1 MIKDEFI
8 VSNIVEEDGLR
19 IDKYL
24 PTCYE
29 EMTRSELKNILIKIK
44 FQLMIK

>member
-1 MIKDEFI
+1 MIKDEFV
-8 VSNIVEEDGLR
+8 VSNILEEEGLR

-29 EMTRSELKNILIKIK
+29 EMTRSELKKYFDQNKVSVNET
-44 FQLMIK
+44 